1 MLETRNLHAAY
12 GRLTALKGVD
22 IRVPQGGIVFVAGP
36 NGAGKSTLL
45 KSVAGVI
52 KPVTGSIDFEG
63 ARINGRPPERLC
75 RDGLVLV
82 PEGRHIF
89 GTLTVEENLK
99 LALST
104 RKAKADAAA
113 DLAQALD
120 AFPILRQRYKGA
132 AGYLS
137 GGEQQQLAIARAML
151 LRPRLLMIDEP
162 SLGLAPLVIDQV
174 YDKLRML
181 NASGIT
187 LLVVEQSTARV
198 MDLATHVYVL
208 RSGKIALDCEASLI
222 GDGRAL
228 ENAYFGYETT
238 AQAEAATA

>member
-1 MLETRNLHAAY
+1 MLEIKNLHAAY
-12 GRLTALKGVD
+12 GQLAALKGVD
-22 IRVPQGGIVFVAGP
+22 IHVPAGSIVFVVGP

-45 KSVAGVI
+45 KSIAGVV
-52 KPVTGSIDFEG
+52 KPAEGSIDFEG
-63 ARINGRPPERLC
+63 VRINGRPPERLC

-99 LALST
+99 LAMSA
-104 RKAKADAAA
+104 RKNKAEAAT

-120 AFPILRQRYKGA
+120 AFPILRERYQGA

-181 NASGIT
+181 NASGMT

-208 RSGKIALDCEASLI
+208 RNGKVALDCEARQI

-238 AQAEAATA
+238 AEAEAA

>member
-1 MLETRNLHAAY
+1 MLEIKDLHAAY
-12 GRLTALKGVD
+12 GRLAALKGVD
-22 IRVPQGGIVFVAGP
+22 IQVPKGGIVFVVGP

-45 KSVAGVI
+45 KSIAGLV
-52 KPVTGSIDFEG
+52 KPVGGSIDFESV
-63 ARINGRPPERLC
+63 RINGRAPERLC

-99 LALST
+99 LAMSA
-104 RKAKADAAA
+104 RKHKAEAAA
-113 DLAQALD
+113 DLTQALD
-120 AFPILRQRYKGA
+120 AFPILRERYKGA

-181 NASGIT
+181 NASGMT
-187 LLVVEQSTARV
+187 LLVIEQSTARV

-208 RSGKIALDCEASLI
+208 RNGKVALDCDARHI

-228 ENAYFGYETT
+228 ENAYFGYEA
-238 AQAEAATA
+238 AQGVAVAA

>member
-1 MLETRNLHAAY
+1 MLEIKNLHAAY
-12 GRLTALKGVD
+12 GRLAALKGVD
-22 IRVPQGGIVFVAGP
+22 IHVPAGSIVFVVGP

-45 KSVAGVI
+45 KSIAGVV
-52 KPVTGSIDFEG
+52 KPAEGSIDFEG
-63 ARINGRPPERLC
+63 VRINGRPPERLC

-99 LALST
+99 LAMSA
-104 RKAKADAAA
+104 RKNKAEAAT

-120 AFPILRQRYKGA
+120 AFPILRERYQGA

-181 NASGIT
+181 NASGMT

-208 RSGKIALDCEASLI
+208 RNGKVALDCEARQI

-238 AQAEAATA
+238 AEAEAA